1 MSKRSPRL
9 TLFESVTQRDHVFV
23 PLMSMDGAVGIGG
36 ITRYSRAIP
45 GTYTPGINTWGGTGQ
60 GKWPWNIKLDGPQ
73 AAGARWHELNS
84 PQHTRRWVCV
94 EDAVALGLGVADG
107 VIVSD
112 AVEVPVDVRM
122 AVDEGVGVGGCS
134 RLCWTSNNG
143 AFSIVLA
150 FESWW
155 D

>member
-1 MSKRSPRL
+1 MDHSLPRG
-9 TLFESVTQRDHVFV
+9 H
-23 PLMSMDGAVGIGG
+23 PWNIH
-36 ITRYSRAIP
+36 
-45 GTYTPGINTWGGTGQ
+45 PGINTWGGTGQ

-84 PQHTRRWVCV
+84 PQHTRRWGLR

-122 AVDEGVGVGGCS
+122 AVDEGVGVGVAVA
-134 RLCWTSNNG
+134 LCWTSNNG

-155 D
+155 TEMAVVQHSTGHDTPNPALVSVAGCTRLAPHKVV